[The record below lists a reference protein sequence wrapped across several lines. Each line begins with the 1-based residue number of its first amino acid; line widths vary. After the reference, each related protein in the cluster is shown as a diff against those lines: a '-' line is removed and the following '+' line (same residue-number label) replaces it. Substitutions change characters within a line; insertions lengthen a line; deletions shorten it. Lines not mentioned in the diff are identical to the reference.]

1 MSFNFFLLIF
11 ILFVLLPD
19 LLNRYYYSKSSSGF
33 TCPNIRE
40 ILNLLYGK
48 LPRYTYSAELA
59 FIISLSLTYF
69 AVKSELSFASYLPL
83 VTFGYIA
90 HLNSKEL
97 FDTPSNSFIT
107 ILSFFIL
114 YSFFVK
120 ALEFVFIE
128 SNWDVVFKN
137 RRFICWQ

>member
-97 FDTPSNSFIT
+97 FDTLRIHLLLFSLFSYY
-107 ILSFFIL
+107 ILSLLKLWSLFL
-114 YSFFVK
+114 
-120 ALEFVFIE
+120 
-128 SNWDVVFKN
+128 
-137 RRFICWQ
+137 